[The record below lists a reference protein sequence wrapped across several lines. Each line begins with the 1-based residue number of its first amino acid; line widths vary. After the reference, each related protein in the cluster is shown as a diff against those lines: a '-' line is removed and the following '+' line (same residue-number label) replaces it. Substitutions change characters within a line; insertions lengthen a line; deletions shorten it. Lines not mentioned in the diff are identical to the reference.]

1 MNPNGGKQ
9 EPTDPEDTV
18 RMLELELM
26 QQRASRQRAGAPYRG
41 LYAASFIFLLVIILG
56 ALLAFY
62 YFFYLGGLDQA
73 RARNNPPSPSA
84 TAVSRSP

>member
-1 MNPNGGKQ
+1 MNPKSGK
-9 EPTDPEDTV
+9 EKPADPEDTV
-18 RMLELELM
+18 RMLELQLM
-26 QQRASRQRAGAPYRG
+26 QQRAARQQAGTPYRG
-41 LYAASFIFLLVIILG
+41 LRAMSFIFLFVIILG

-84 TAVSRSP
+84 TAASRSP